1 MKTTIEL
8 EEWFKETYDEELL
21 ILQSDSGIEDEG
33 SFMAAF
39 GGEAGSNVVTFTM
52 RFVSKTER
60 DQSIF
65 EIAEDVR
72 QHVASIPGIYNYN
85 VDDSGGGLGG
95 GAPIEIRVRG
105 NDLDT
110 VMPLAYELASEM
122 RAGPGARGV
131 EVSARPQ
138 QPESAVRRDR
148 EQDASDGLN

>member
-72 QHVASIPGIYNYN
+72 QHVANIPGIYNYN

-95 GAPIEIRVRG
+95 GAPIEIRSEERRVGKECRSRVSREHVRKKEERCG
-105 NDLDT
+105 I
-110 VMPLAYELASEM
+110 
-122 RAGPGARGV
+122 
-131 EVSARPQ
+131 
-138 QPESAVRRDR
+138 
-148 EQDASDGLN
+148 

>member
-72 QHVASIPGIYNYN
+72 QHVANIPGIYNYN

-95 GAPIEIRVRG
+95 GDRKSTRLNSSHVA
-105 NDLDT
+105 NS
-110 VMPLAYELASEM
+110 Y
-122 RAGPGARGV
+122 
-131 EVSARPQ
+131 
-138 QPESAVRRDR
+138 AVFCLKK
-148 EQDASDGLN
+148 QTQ

>member
-1 MKTTIEL
+1 
-8 EEWFKETYDEELL
+8 
-21 ILQSDSGIEDEG
+21 
-33 SFMAAF
+33 MAAF

-72 QHVASIPGIYNYN
+72 QHVANIPGIYNYN

-95 GAPIEIRVRG
+95 GAPIEIQVRG

-110 VMPLAYELASEM
+110 VMQLAYELASEI
-122 RAGPGARGV
+122 RGVPGARDV
-131 EVSARPQ
+131 EVC
-138 QPESAVRRDR
+138 VCVDKHVT
-148 EQDASDGLN
+148 